1 MTFEE
6 LFDHLINSSSSR
18 HQSAWLEFMRR
29 YEKILENTIAWR
41 CYNWNSKALKKQIS
55 DVIDTV
61 KSGVLLILCR
71 NDFRAL
77 KNFRHKDNEK
87 KFVSYLRMIATND
100 TGRYLKKNFPRGVIT
115 EEELSGGENEDNL
128 LDTLR
133 GMDDE
138 ARWEIYEHIVAHFYT
153 DSKRTRGN
161 LDRDIQMF
169 WLYLWAELD
178 NQMIV
183 SIPCLR
189 GMDPHNVDVVVSRM
203 KNILRDVWDSKAG
216 Q

>member
-1 MTFEE
+1 
-6 LFDHLINSSSSR
+6 
-18 HQSAWLEFMRR
+18 MRR
-29 YEKILENTIAWR
+29 YEKVLENTIAWR

-61 KSGVLLILCR
+61 KSAVLLILCKD
-71 NDFRAL
+71 DFRVL

-87 KFVSYLRMIATND
+87 RFIAYLRMIATNE
-100 TGRYLKKNFPRGVIT
+100 TGRHLKKNFPRELIP
-115 EEELSGGENEDNL
+115 EEELSGGENEENL

-133 GMDDE
+133 GMDE
-138 ARWEIYEHIVAHFYT
+138 QSRWEIYEHVVAHFYEG
-153 DSKRTRGN
+153 SKKTRGN

-169 WLYLWAELD
+169 WLYLWGELD

-189 GMDPHNVDVVVSRM
+189 GMDAHNVDVVVSRM
-203 KNILRDVWDSKAG
+203 RKILRDIWKDKID
-216 Q
+216 